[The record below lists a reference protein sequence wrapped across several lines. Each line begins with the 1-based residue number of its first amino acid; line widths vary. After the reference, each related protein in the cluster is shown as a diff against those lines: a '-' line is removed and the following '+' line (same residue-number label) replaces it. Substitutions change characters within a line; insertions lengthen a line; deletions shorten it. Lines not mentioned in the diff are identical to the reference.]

1 MSFSVACKHD
11 LDPALLWLW
20 CRPGASALIG
30 PLAWELPYATG
41 TAVKRKK
48 KNFCSSKLL
57 LEIYHPNIQ
66 KKEKNLSARDVF
78 AGLLVMP
85 KN

>member
-1 MSFSVACKHD
+1 MSFSVACRHD

-48 KNFCSSKLL
+48 KFFAPVNCYLKFIIQTSKR
-57 LEIYHPNIQ
+57 
-66 KKEKNLSARDVF
+66 KKKT
-78 AGLLVMP
+78 
-85 KN
+85 